1 MYDLQL
7 DEEMEPEESYSI
19 RGFVR
24 QHTKSDFSAPGAYT
38 WGENGLS
45 ITPVSAAYKARQQMI
60 AEGGNELNSGDQASE
75 DSDNDDGAIQ
85 SFAVSASAALAT
97 LYALTI

>member
-7 DEEMEPEESYSI
+7 DEEMEPEDSYSI

-45 ITPVSAAYKARQQMI
+45 ITPVSAAYKARQ
-60 AEGGNELNSGDQASE
+60 
-75 DSDNDDGAIQ
+75 
-85 SFAVSASAALAT
+85 
-97 LYALTI
+97 